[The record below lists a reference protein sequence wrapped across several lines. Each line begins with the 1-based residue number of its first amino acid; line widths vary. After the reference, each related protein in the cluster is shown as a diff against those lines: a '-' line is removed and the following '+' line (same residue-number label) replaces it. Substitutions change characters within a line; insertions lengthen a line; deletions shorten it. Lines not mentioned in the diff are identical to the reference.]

1 MVRAAGKA
9 FWKQLFGYV
18 SLRHKAS
25 AEVFMGPAPSLH
37 EVTQLLRAWSAGD
50 QNALDKL
57 TPLVYRELHSAAKRY
72 MARQQADHM
81 LQTTALVNE
90 VYLRLIAFKEVSWE
104 DRAHF
109 FAVCAQ
115 LMRRILTD
123 WARRQRYQKRGGE
136 ARHIPLDEAL
146 LLSPERSPG
155 LVALDEALKVLS
167 ETDPRKSQVV
177 ELRFYGGLS
186 VDETAEVLKVSP
198 ETVMRDWR
206 IAKLWL
212 LREMTGG
219 KQVEA

>member
-1 MVRAAGKA
+1 
-9 FWKQLFGYV
+9 
-18 SLRHKAS
+18 
-25 AEVFMGPAPSLH
+25 MGAPSQH
-37 EVTQLLRAWSAGD
+37 EVTELLRAWSTGD
-50 QNALDKL
+50 RTALDRL
-57 TPLVYRELHSAAKRY
+57 TPLVYRELHRAARRY
-72 MARQQADHM
+72 MARQQRDHT

-90 VYLRLIAFKEVSWE
+90 VYLRLIAFKQVSWE

-123 WARRQRYQKRGGE
+123 WARRQQYLKRGK
-136 ARHIPLDEAL
+136 AAPHIVLEEAL
-146 LLSPERSPG
+146 VESPMRSPD
-155 LVALDEALKVLS
+155 LVALDEALKALA
-167 ETDPRKSQVV
+167 ETDSRKSHVV

-186 VDETAEVLKVSP
+186 VNETAEVLKVSP

-219 KQVEA
+219 EQVGA